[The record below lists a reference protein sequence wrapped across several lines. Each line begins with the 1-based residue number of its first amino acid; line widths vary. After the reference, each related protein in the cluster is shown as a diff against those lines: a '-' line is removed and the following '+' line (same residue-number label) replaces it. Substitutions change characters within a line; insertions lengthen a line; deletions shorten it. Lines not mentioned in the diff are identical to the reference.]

1 MKQVMMAAAGLV
13 VGLGLAGCGMSEAGA
28 NAPEPPAAET
38 GAFTPEVFELWIDAR
53 AGSGEPVYWYST
65 GTVRAFPS
73 GETIALMEGYDA
85 AVSHRPEGPD
95 APRAHQYNRKI
106 YIFRDPQTG
115 EVLREVDG
123 VAVDPVAYDY
133 QFIDYRVED
142 GELIATVEQGAAPR
156 VQTIEAEPMSW
167 RLMGDTYVFT
177 APLFL
182 DFPIPGTDR
191 RIQAW
196 ENYDFF
202 IHPEGSVDEPHQLS
216 WARIG
221 QLPAWAGGQMAVMHL
236 HTWRVEDYGDI
247 PAGMRA
253 YIEAEAPLWR
263 VPPADLA
270 EIRRIQ
276 AGED

>member
-1 MKQVMMAAAGLV
+1 MAAGLIAS
-13 VGLGLAGCGMSEAGA
+13 LALTGCSMGEAGA
-28 NAPEPPAAET
+28 DTPEPGAAQT

-65 GTVRAFPS
+65 GTVRAYHS
-73 GETIALMEGYDA
+73 GETIAMMEGYDA
-85 AVSHRPEGPD
+85 AVSHRPDGAGVPS
-95 APRAHQYNRKI
+95 AHQYNRKI

-115 EVLREVDG
+115 EVLREVG
-123 VAVDPVAYDY
+123 GFPVEPVAYDY
-133 QFIDYRVED
+133 QFITYHLEG
-142 GELIATVEQGAAPR
+142 GEMIATVEQGAAPR

-167 RLMGDTYVFT
+167 RMMGDTYVFT

-202 IHPEGSVDEPHQLS
+202 IHPDGAVEEPHQLS

-236 HTWRVEDYGDI
+236 HTWRVEDYADI
-247 PAGMRA
+247 PQSMRA

-263 VPPADLA
+263 VPPADLD
-270 EIRRIQ
+270 EIRQIQ
-276 AGED
+276 AGEG